1 MVGMTGLT
9 AELRVAARGLM
20 KSPGLAVLAV
30 ITLALGIGMNTLMFG
45 IVYGALYRGLP
56 FPDAD
61 RIVDISRINPAEGM
75 NRMSVPLHDFL
86 DWREQQSTIEALAA
100 GRGGTVNMGGLDRPV
115 RLDGEFVTANAFES
129 LGVQPILGRSFGAG
143 EEGPD
148 APHVAILA
156 YHVWQNYFDGSQEV
170 LGTQVRLNGEPSTI
184 IGVMPEGFLFPE
196 NQEIWVPLRD
206 DVREMDRG
214 SGYQLNVWG
223 KLPPDVSLEQAGAEF
238 AAIAQRLSE
247 AYPETNEG
255 VSTWV
260 QPFTKAFMN
269 RESEIVFLTMLATTL
284 LVLLVA
290 CTNVANLL
298 LARAAGRTKELAIT
312 VALGASRERV
322 MGKLVAEA
330 LVLVLI
336 GALAGVGLARIG
348 MDRVLANASAEP
360 PPFWFDFSFDGPII
374 LFVVLASGLAA
385 LVAGLVPGF
394 RVTATRVHEILK
406 DESRGS
412 SSLRIG
418 RLSRFLVISEL
429 AFSVGLLVSAGLMV
443 KGMLR
448 LRTLDYGFRT
458 EEVFTARIGLFEN
471 DFPTPE
477 SRWELFRDLQDRLES
492 RPEIRMAA
500 LTTVLPGLY
509 GEGTSVGIQGAL
521 YQDDQDYPFVRFA
534 PVTPGFFETFGVE
547 VQQGRP
553 FTVADDHEA
562 LPVAVVNRSFVEQF
576 FSGEDPVGR
585 QIRMG
590 GAQGEEPWLT
600 VVGVVPDMYLQGVG
614 NTDQNQSGFYVPLA
628 QADRRFI
635 SIAAI
640 GAGTPL
646 ALTSVVQDVVTS
658 LHPDTPLYWVRTLRQ
673 GIRENIWHVDLFGGL
688 FAVFGFLAL
697 LLAAA
702 GLYAVMATGVAQ
714 RTREMGV
721 RMALGARANDLLG
734 MVLKQ
739 GTVQLGIGLAIG
751 FLLAAG
757 LSRGLAVVLF
767 GVEPW
772 DPAVF
777 LAIAVIMVVSGLS
790 ASLVPALRATRVDP
804 VEALRTE

>member
-1 MVGMTGLT
+1 MTSVFS
-9 AELRVAARGLM
+9 ELRIATRGML
-20 KSPGLAVLAV
+20 KSPGVALLAV

-56 FPDAD
+56 FPDGD
-61 RIVDISRINPAEGM
+61 RIVDISRTNPSEGM
-75 NRMSVPLHDFL
+75 NRMSVTLHDFV
-86 DWREQQSTIEALAA
+86 DWREQQGTVADLAA
-100 GRGGTVNMGGLDRPV
+100 GRGGTINMGGLERPI
-115 RLDGEFVTANAFES
+115 RFDGEFVTANAFES
-129 LGVQPILGRSFGAG
+129 LGIQPILGRSFEPG
-143 EEGPD
+143 EEGPA

-156 YHVWQNYFDGSQEV
+156 YHVWQNHFDGSQEV
-170 LGTQVRLNGEPSTI
+170 LGTTVRINGQPTAI

-206 DVREMDRG
+206 NVLEMERG
-214 SGYQLNVWG
+214 TGYELNVWG
-223 KLPPDVSLEQAGAEF
+223 RLPPDVSMEQAGAEF
-238 AAIAQRLSE
+238 AGIAQRLAE
-247 AYPETNEG
+247 EYPETNEG

-260 QPFTKAFMN
+260 QPYTKAFMD
-269 RESEIVFLTMLATTL
+269 REAEIVFLTMLATTL
-284 LVLLVA
+284 LILFVA

-330 LVLVLI
+330 VVLVAT
-336 GALAGVGLARIG
+336 GALIGVGLAKIG
-348 MDRVLANASAEP
+348 MDVVLANIASEP

-385 LVAGLVPGF
+385 LVAGMVPGL

-448 LRTLDYGFRT
+448 LRNLDYGFRT
-458 EEVFTARIGLFEN
+458 EEVFTARIGLFES

-477 SRWELFRDLQDRLES
+477 VRFEFFRDLEDRLAS
-492 RPEIRMAA
+492 RPEIQLAA
-500 LTTVLPGLY
+500 LTTVLPGLG
-509 GEGTSVGIQGAL
+509 GEGATVGIQGAL
-521 YQDDQDYPFVRFA
+521 YQDDQDYPFVNFA
-534 PVTPGFFETFGVE
+534 PISPGFFETFGVE
-547 VQQGRP
+547 VQQGRA
-553 FTVADDHEA
+553 FALADDDAA

-576 FSGEDPVGR
+576 FSGEDPVGQ
-585 QIRMG
+585 QIRIG
-590 GAQGEEPWLT
+590 GAQSEEPWLT

-614 NTDQNQSGFYVPLA
+614 NTEGSQSGFYVPLA

-635 SIAAI
+635 SIAAV
-640 GAGTPL
+640 GSGNPL
-646 ALTSVVQDVVTS
+646 ALTSVVQDVVSS
-658 LHPDTPLYWVRTLRQ
+658 LHPDTPLYWVRDLRQ
-673 GIRENIWHVDLFGGL
+673 SIKQNIWHVDLFGGL
-688 FAVFGFLAL
+688 FAVFGLLAL

-721 RMALGARANDLLG
+721 RMALGANSSNVLR
-734 MVLKQ
+734 MVLRQ
-739 GTVQLGIGLAIG
+739 GAVQLAIG
-751 FLLAAG
+751 LVIGFFLAAG
-757 LSRGLAVVLF
+757 LSRGLQVILF

-772 DPAVF
+772 DPTVF
-777 LAIAVIMVVSGLS
+777 LAIAVIMVISGLS
-790 ASLVPALRATRVDP
+790 ASFIPAYRATRVDP